1 MTICFRLNTA
11 EEAAMPGG
19 NSLFVCEITDDQAI
33 QRMIDHS
40 RDIAHWVAAEIVGCS
55 SSKVMGIL
63 ESSKVMG
70 ILDSSKVMG
79 IVESS
84 KVMGILESS
93 KVMGILES
101 SKVMATR

>member
-1 MTICFRLNTA
+1 MQTTSIQKNPQQGFRDYDLKFTFCLYGRISQWLCCFRLNTA

-19 NSLFVCEITDDQAI
+19 NSLFVCDITDDQAI

-63 ESSKVMG
+63 ESSRVMG
-70 ILDSSKVMG
+70 
-79 IVESS
+79 
-84 KVMGILESS
+84 
-93 KVMGILES
+93 
-101 SKVMATR
+101 